1 MADRPWV
8 DAYPAPACAAVASL
22 PANLAAAM
30 VLVDYAAHGL
40 STPTPWPQAA
50 LGVLSVHGL
59 ARLRRLR
66 AVLAHGTVLRE
77 FLLDRLAPDHPAQR
91 HWEELRALLAGLP
104 PADVGDLVAEGVLA
118 GLAFYREEMEPLPE
132 VEAVL
137 RRLGTR
143 DPQRPLLEDP
153 AARRA
158 ALEALLLS
166 WGVREPREALDL
178 ALDAAAFRDEL
189 VALWDELWA
198 RAFARFWEE
207 GRPRVEEAAERARRL
222 LQQEPP
228 RPAGERVFAVTG
240 LQPPLELEALLRPAS
255 HLLFVPCLHLGRS
268 LSITRAGLGWA
279 PARFGPDR
287 FRVFYEPPPP
297 GPGAPAEGARAVG
310 LMDFGHLAPA
320 LAALGDP
327 ARLAILQLLRREG
340 ERFAAQVAEELGL
353 HPSTVSRH
361 LAQLE
366 AAGLVRVR
374 REGSAKYYRLDRERL
389 RAVARMLEDA
399 LG

>member
-22 PANLAAAM
+22 PANLATAM

-40 STPTPWPQAA
+40 STPTPWPQSALAA
-50 LGVLSVHGL
+50 LSVQGL

-66 AVLAHGTVLRE
+66 VVLAHGTVLRE
-77 FLLDRLAPDHPAQR
+77 FVLDRLAPDHPAQR
-91 HWEELRALLAGLP
+91 RWEALRAWLAGLS
-104 PADVGDLVAEGVLA
+104 PADAADLVAEGILA

-143 DPQRPLLEDP
+143 EPQRPLLADP

-166 WGVREPREALDL
+166 WGVRETREALDL

-189 VALWDELWA
+189 VALWDELWE
-198 RAFARFWEE
+198 RAFAGSWEE
-207 GRPRVEEAAERARRL
+207 GRSRVEEAAERARRL
-222 LQQEPP
+222 LQQEP
-228 RPAGERVFAVTG
+228 RPAGDCVFVVTG
-240 LQPPLELEALLRPAS
+240 LQPPLALEAVLRPAS

-279 PARFGPDR
+279 PARRGPDR

-297 GPGAPAEGARAVG
+297 GPGAAAEGARAVA